1 MTLGPRGTGIGGVFI
16 RSADP
21 EALYRWYERHL
32 GLRRDGD
39 TAVVL
44 RWADDGASGSTV
56 FAIFP
61 ADTTYFGPGGQS
73 FMVNIRVHDLDGLL
87 ARLAAEG
94 VTIDPRRENFPY
106 GRFAWIVDLDGNRV
120 ELWEPPALG

>member
-1 MTLGPRGTGIGGVFI
+1 MTGGPRGTGIGGVFF
-16 RSADP
+16 RSPDP
-21 EALYRWYERHL
+21 EALYRWYQRHL

-61 ADTTYFGPGGQS
+61 ADTTYFGPGTQS
-73 FMVNIRVHDLDGLL
+73 FMK
-87 ARLAAEG
+87 A
-94 VTIDPRRENFPY
+94 P
-106 GRFAWIVDLDGNRV
+106 
-120 ELWEPPALG
+120 LGKYR